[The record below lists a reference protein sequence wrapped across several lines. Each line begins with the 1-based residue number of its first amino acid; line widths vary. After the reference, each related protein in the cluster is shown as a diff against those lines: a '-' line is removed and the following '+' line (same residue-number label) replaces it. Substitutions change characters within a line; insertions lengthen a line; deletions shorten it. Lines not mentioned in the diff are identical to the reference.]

1 MNTTFARLQA
11 ARSWPRLCLLA
22 LILLAFGRV
31 TWRLDTHNFWWDE
44 SLSLQR
50 AEQGWLAL
58 LRGELRL
65 VDGFSTLLTIDQ
77 HPFFSFLLQGI
88 FVRLAGDSEF
98 VVRWPAA
105 AAATLLTPV
114 LWVFARRLRAR
125 GVVAPG
131 TPGWLALLA
140 AISPFYLWYGQ
151 EGRPYALWA
160 LLAVLSTYL
169 LLRTLDHPSARLVH
183 WLAYGL
189 SLVAFLA
196 THYLAVFLLPLH
208 GLIVFMQLLRHHLRR
223 ALIGLGIVGTVAAAA
238 TAIALWQLIRPGAGD
253 NLDRITV
260 RVLVPDLLNAFS
272 MGLSVNINDVWWLD
286 LLFAGL
292 ALLGVGWGLR
302 SRRQWQQGG
311 WIVPLFVL
319 LPVLILLVIN
329 LVRPAYMNAR
339 HLALISGGFL
349 TLVAAGLAALYG
361 WRRWLAAP
369 LALLLI
375 AGAGYSTV
383 NYFTL
388 PQYGKDHYAE
398 LGEYLQQHLLP
409 GDLLLLNPPSSW
421 RIFRY
426 YLPLDEVDAAIAND
440 AAIRYYG
447 VPLLSRS
454 MAETFE
460 QLEGDLGPYRRIWHA
475 NSRTHPYMDPD
486 NEIEAWLGEHT
497 FQFRRERFYSPNSIL
512 ALDMYLPTP
521 PVHEGPP
528 SEVAISHRVDVGFG
542 PEIHLVGYDVG
553 EPLAD
558 GFPTPVTLYWQVSS
572 RPARNSKYILR
583 LVERQADGTLRE
595 VAGIEREP
603 YEGIAATQYWDPDKT
618 IIEYIELAP
627 EAATALAQPGLEHA
641 FTLQLYD
648 AETLAKLPIQPHAG
662 AGSALD
668 SETILLPIAS
678 VGTGPHP

>member
-1 MNTTFARLQA
+1 MNTVFVRL
-11 ARSWPRLCLLA
+11 RLLV

-31 TWRLDTHNFWWDE
+31 TWRLDAQNFWWDE

-50 AEQGWLAL
+50 AEQGWGPLV
-58 LRGELRL
+58 RGELVL
-65 VDGFSTLLTIDQ
+65 YDGFSSLLTIDQ

-105 AAATLLTPV
+105 VAATLLTPV
-114 LWVFARRLRAR
+114 LWAFARRLQAR
-125 GVVAPG
+125 GVVPPG
-131 TPGWLALLA
+131 TPAWVALLA
-140 AISPFYLWYGQ
+140 AINPFYLWYGQ
-151 EGRPYALWA
+151 EGRPYSLWA

-169 LLRTLDHPSARLVH
+169 LLRALDHTLARRVH

-208 GLIVFMQLLRHHLRR
+208 GLILFLHLLRHHLRR
-223 ALIGLGIVGTVAAAA
+223 ALIGLGVVGSVAAAA

-286 LLFAGL
+286 LLFASL
-292 ALLGVGWGLR
+292 ALLGVLWGLR

-311 WIVPLFVL
+311 WIAPFFVL

-339 HLALISGGFL
+339 HMALISGGFL
-349 TLVAAGLAALYG
+349 ILVAAGLATLQVG
-361 WRRWLAAP
+361 RRWLAVPA
-369 LALLLI
+369 ALLLS

-383 NYFTL
+383 NYFTQ

-398 LGEYLQQHLLP
+398 LGDYLHEHLLP

-426 YLPLDEVDAAIAND
+426 YLPLDEVDAAIA
-440 AAIRYYG
+440 AAAPIRYYG

-460 QLEGDLGPYRRIWHA
+460 QLDEDHGQYRRIWHV
-475 NSRTHPYMDPD
+475 NSRTHPYMDPE
-486 NEIEAWLGEHT
+486 NSIEKWLGEHT

-512 ALDMYLPTP
+512 ALDMYLPAP

-528 SEVAISHRVDVGFG
+528 SEVPISHRVDVGFG
-542 PEIHLVGYDVG
+542 PEIHLVGYDVDH
-553 EPLAD
+553 PLAE
-558 GFPTPVTLYWQVSS
+558 GFATPVTLYWEVST
-572 RPARNSKYILR
+572 RPSRNSKYILR
-583 LVERQADGTLRE
+583 LVERQADGTFHE
-595 VAGIEREP
+595 VTVMEREP
-603 YEGIAATQYWDPDKT
+603 YEGIAATQYWDPHKT
-618 IIEYIELAP
+618 IIEYVELAP
-627 EAATALAQPGLEHA
+627 HVAAALAQPGVEHA

-648 AETLAKLPIQPHAG
+648 AETLAKLPVQVHTG
-662 AGSALD
+662 AGSLLD
-668 SETILLPIAS
+668 GETVLLPIER
-678 VGTGPHP
+678 VGVGEQP

>member
-31 TWRLDTHNFWWDE
+31 TWRLDTQNFWWDE

-125 GVVAPG
+125 GVVAPD

-272 MGLSVNINDVWWLD
+272 MGLSVNINDVW
-286 LLFAGL
+286 
-292 ALLGVGWGLR
+292 
-302 SRRQWQQGG
+302 
-311 WIVPLFVL
+311 
-319 LPVLILLVIN
+319 
-329 LVRPAYMNAR
+329 
-339 HLALISGGFL
+339 
-349 TLVAAGLAALYG
+349 
-361 WRRWLAAP
+361 
-369 LALLLI
+369 
-375 AGAGYSTV
+375 
-383 NYFTL
+383 
-388 PQYGKDHYAE
+388 
-398 LGEYLQQHLLP
+398 
-409 GDLLLLNPPSSW
+409 
-421 RIFRY
+421 
-426 YLPLDEVDAAIAND
+426 
-440 AAIRYYG
+440 
-447 VPLLSRS
+447 
-454 MAETFE
+454 
-460 QLEGDLGPYRRIWHA
+460 
-475 NSRTHPYMDPD
+475 
-486 NEIEAWLGEHT
+486 
-497 FQFRRERFYSPNSIL
+497 
-512 ALDMYLPTP
+512 
-521 PVHEGPP
+521 
-528 SEVAISHRVDVGFG
+528 
-542 PEIHLVGYDVG
+542 
-553 EPLAD
+553 
-558 GFPTPVTLYWQVSS
+558 
-572 RPARNSKYILR
+572 
-583 LVERQADGTLRE
+583 
-595 VAGIEREP
+595 
-603 YEGIAATQYWDPDKT
+603 
-618 IIEYIELAP
+618 
-627 EAATALAQPGLEHA
+627 
-641 FTLQLYD
+641 
-648 AETLAKLPIQPHAG
+648 
-662 AGSALD
+662 
-668 SETILLPIAS
+668 
-678 VGTGPHP
+678 